1 MWGTGDELC
10 LQTKTMGAGINMS
23 DLYSGFL
30 QLSNQEHS
38 LVFVAELIFPKSSKL
53 FLEYGA
59 EKTGYWTG
67 EKSMQNVGNAVKM
80 TKFFKYN
87 YNKQPKHMPS
97 SFF

>member
-1 MWGTGDELC
+1 MKVKPGYGG
-10 LQTKTMGAGINMS
+10 QTKTMGAGIKMS

-38 LVFVAELIFPKSSKL
+38 LDFVAELTFLKSSKL
-53 FLEYGA
+53 FLKYGN
-59 EKTGYWTG
+59 EKSGYWTG
-67 EKSMQNVGNAVKM
+67 EKFIRNVGNAAKF

-87 YNKQPKHMPS
+87 CNKQPKHMPS